1 MNKITLIG
9 NLTADPVLRATP
21 NGTSVC
27 NFTLAVNRRF
37 PGADGQKVTD
47 FFNIVAWRGLADT
60 CNKYLANGKKAA
72 IVGLVV
78 GTLCMTIFG
87 SAFNAIYLLPKFSQ
101 LYGLPLDAIVAMG
114 TDVNASLTS
123 VSTLVLFAVVPF
135 NILKG
140 IVVSVV
146 TMLLYKHVGRLIRN

>member
-1 MNKITLIG
+1 MNKIALIG

-60 CNKYLANGKKAA
+60 CNKYLAKGKKAA
-72 IVGLVV
+72 VIGELQARTYTAND
-78 GTLCMTIFG
+78 GTTRMSLDV
-87 SAFNAIYLLPKFSQ
+87 SADEVEFLSPKEEPKEAPRATTPADPNTFEDVSSDDLPF
-101 LYGLPLDAIVAMG
+101 
-114 TDVNASLTS
+114 
-123 VSTLVLFAVVPF
+123 
-135 NILKG
+135 
-140 IVVSVV
+140 
-146 TMLLYKHVGRLIRN
+146 

>member
-1 MNKITLIG
+1 MQRIFIIG

-60 CNKYLANGKKAA
+60 CNKYLAKGKKAA
-72 IVGLVV
+72 IVGELQARTYTAKD
-78 GTLCMTIFG
+78 GTTRMSLDVSADEVEFLSPKDEEKPRQMTPADPEKFDDI
-87 SAFNAIYLLPKFSQ
+87 SSDDLPF
-101 LYGLPLDAIVAMG
+101 
-114 TDVNASLTS
+114 
-123 VSTLVLFAVVPF
+123 
-135 NILKG
+135 
-140 IVVSVV
+140 
-146 TMLLYKHVGRLIRN
+146 